1 MKQILI
7 VDDDSEVRE
16 NLEEILNDEGYLTK
30 TASSGRAAIEKSQK
44 NQFDLILLDYMMPE
58 QTGMD
63 VLSDLKRINPMSKIV
78 MITAFASIE
87 NAVEAIK
94 KGAHE
99 YLAKPFKID
108 QLILLIRQLSE
119 EIRFE
124 EQIQKT
130 DMEDTLSTLS
140 NSIRRETIRMF
151 RKRTQLRLME
161 ITRELKIEDHTKVV
175 FHLRSLKQ
183 AGLIK
188 QEKNKSYILT
198 LEGKNILKCLDLMEN
213 FMADNSLP

>member
-7 VDDDSEVRE
+7 VDDDPEVRA
-16 NLEEILNDEGYLTK
+16 NLEEILNDEGYITK
-30 TASSGRAAIEKSQK
+30 TASSGKTAIEKSQK
-44 NQFDLILLDYMMPE
+44 HQFDLVLLDYMMPE
-58 QTGMD
+58 QTGID
-63 VLSDLKRINPMSKIV
+63 ALSELRRINPMSKII

-124 EQIQKT
+124 EQIKKT

-151 RKRTQLRLME
+151 RERSKLRLME

-188 QEKNKSYILT
+188 QEKDKSYILT

-213 FMADNSLP
+213 FMADTSIP

>member
-16 NLEEILNDEGYLTK
+16 NIEEILNDEGYITK
-30 TASSGRAAIEKSQK
+30 SASSGKGAIEESQK
-44 NQFDLILLDYMMPE
+44 HQFDLILLDYMMPE
-58 QTGMD
+58 QTGID
-63 VLSDLKRINPMSKIV
+63 VLSELKRINPMSKII

-108 QLILLIRQLSE
+108 QLVLLIRQLSE

-124 EQIQKT
+124 KQIRKT

-151 RKRTQLRLME
+151 RKRPQLRLME
-161 ITRELKIEDHTKVV
+161 IARELKIEDHTKVV

-188 QEKNKSYILT
+188 QEKDKSYMLT
-198 LEGKNILKCLDLMEN
+198 IEGKNILKCLDLLEN
-213 FMADNSLP
+213 FMADSSIQ

>member
-7 VDDDSEVRE
+7 VDDDPEVRE
-16 NLEEILNDEGYLTK
+16 NIEEILNDEGYITK
-30 TASSGRAAIEKSQK
+30 SASSGKAAIEESQK
-44 NQFDLILLDYMMPE
+44 HQFDLILLDYMMPE
-58 QTGMD
+58 QTGLD
-63 VLSDLKRINPMSKIV
+63 VLSELKRINPMAKII

-94 KGAHE
+94 KGANE

-124 EQIQKT
+124 KQIRRT

-151 RKRTQLRLME
+151 RKRPQLRLME

-188 QEKNKSYILT
+188 QEKDKSYILT

-213 FMADNSLP
+213 FMADSSLP